1 MVSVPLTSVRAK
13 LPLPVAPAAASSPES
28 ADRAALAEYYASADG
43 RLLWTDEKGI
53 TAKGEGLVSAFAA
66 ADDWGLSAKSFAI
79 PNLAKAAPADA
90 EIKLSLMLLK
100 YARHARGGRIPEPAK
115 QLSSYLDRTPQYLK
129 PRTVLS
135 GAAKADDAQAYLQSL
150 HPKHPQ
156 FEKLRRRFVEARAG
170 GEARAAEAAQ
180 LRANMEMWRWIP
192 DDMGKLYVWVN
203 LPEYKIRVFKEGTLI
218 HEERVIVGLK
228 DKQTPVFSDEME
240 TVVFKP
246 YWALP
251 ESIKVNDVYPS
262 LARGGTVAKRYNLK
276 VAYNGRII
284 DPSTVDWSRAD
295 IRKYEIYQP
304 SGEGN
309 MMGVL
314 KFLFPNKHQTYM
326 HDTPDKR
333 LFEAGER
340 TFSHGCMRVRNPLR
354 LAEVVL
360 AEDQGLPAE
369 KIQDLA
375 ARGPE
380 NNSVQLGTKIPVH
393 ITYFTVWMGDD
404 GTPVTFKDMYGHEQR
419 VRLALEGKFA
429 QIARGPDHLAP
440 VKMKQLEVFQE
451 KRSSGEMMHGFMNN
465 F

>member
-1 MVSVPLTSVRAK
+1 
-13 LPLPVAPAAASSPES
+13 
-28 ADRAALAEYYASADG
+28 LAEYYASADG
-43 RLLWTDEKGI
+43 GVLWTDEKGI
-53 TAKGEGLVSAFAA
+53 TAKGERLVAAFAA

-79 PNLAKAAPADA
+79 SDLAKSAPAEM
-90 EIKLSLMLLK
+90 EIKLSMMLLK

-115 QLSSYLDRTPQYLK
+115 QLSSYLDRVPQYLEPK
-129 PRTVLS
+129 VVLS
-135 GAAKADDAQAYLQSL
+135 GAAKADDVQAYLQSL
-150 HPKHPQ
+150 HPKQPQ
-156 FEKLRRRFVEARAG
+156 FEKLRQRFLEARAG
-170 GEARAAEAAQ
+170 GAARAAEAAQ

-203 LPEYKIRVFKEGTLI
+203 LPEYMIRVIKDGIVI
-218 HEERVIVGLK
+218 HEERAIVGLK

-240 TVVFKP
+240 TIVFKP

-251 ESIKVNDVYPS
+251 ESIKVDDVYPS
-262 LARGGTVAKRYNLK
+262 LARGGTVAKRYNLR

-284 DPSTVDWSRAD
+284 DPSTVDWSTAD

-326 HDTPDKR
+326 HDTPDKK
-333 LFEAGER
+333 LFEAGDR
-340 TFSHGCMRVRNPLR
+340 TFSHGCMRVRNPVR

-360 AEDQGLPAE
+360 AEDQGLQAE

-375 ARGPE
+375 TRGPE

-393 ITYFTVWMGDD
+393 ITYFTVWIGDD